1 MTADKVYIFFNSRDE
16 LLRID
21 VSKIVY
27 FEADGNYT
35 DIVMVNKLRAAVCMN
50 LGEME
55 KAIAAQ
61 IGDEAKTFMRIG
73 KRFIINMRYVYSINV
88 LKQQLV
94 LSDYDHF
101 AFQVN
106 ISKDAL
112 KKMKDLMLALENRG
126 VTHVASYIML
136 SSMQS
141 IIDMKKSA
149 DTILESQKARGIETD
164 GNLIVR
170 MKAFFP
176 TLGPILLSAMSGTE
190 EKAIAMDARAFS
202 HEGGHTYLRVLRPI
216 PVWEYIVDALAI
228 LVFLGSIVYTVMKIA
243 HVI

>member
-1 MTADKVYIFFNSRDE
+1 MTTDKVYIFFNSRDE
-16 LLRID
+16 LQRID

-35 DIVMVNKLRAAVCMN
+35 DIVMVNKLRASICMN

-61 IGDEAKTFMRIG
+61 VGDDARVFMRIG

-101 AFQVN
+101 AFQVS

-112 KKMKDLMLALENRG
+112 KKMKELML
-126 VTHVASYIML
+126 VA
-136 SSMQS
+136 
-141 IIDMKKSA
+141 K
-149 DTILESQKARGIETD
+149 
-164 GNLIVR
+164 V
-170 MKAFFP
+170 
-176 TLGPILLSAMSGTE
+176 
-190 EKAIAMDARAFS
+190 
-202 HEGGHTYLRVLRPI
+202 
-216 PVWEYIVDALAI
+216 
-228 LVFLGSIVYTVMKIA
+228 
-243 HVI
+243 

>member
-1 MTADKVYIFFNSRDE
+1 MTSDNVYVFFNYRDE

-61 IGDEAKTFMRIG
+61 IGDDAKIFMRIG
-73 KRFIINMRYVYSINV
+73 KRFIINMKYVYSIHV

-101 AFQVN
+101 SFPVS

-112 KKMKDLMLALENRG
+112 KKMKELML
-126 VTHVASYIML
+126 
-136 SSMQS
+136 
-141 IIDMKKSA
+141 
-149 DTILESQKARGIETD
+149 
-164 GNLIVR
+164 
-170 MKAFFP
+170 
-176 TLGPILLSAMSGTE
+176 
-190 EKAIAMDARAFS
+190 
-202 HEGGHTYLRVLRPI
+202 
-216 PVWEYIVDALAI
+216 
-228 LVFLGSIVYTVMKIA
+228 TVK
-243 HVI
+243 V